1 MLVEKLSSETIVSVT
16 KVVNSSLVVVL
27 ECENTTSEVAI
38 TVFILLFRLVS
49 LVSVDSV
56 KTTVLFLKIYSSEAD
71 VSKIE
76 TKTSLISFSN
86 VW

>member
-56 KTTVLFLKIYSSEAD
+56 KTTVLFLKVYSSEAD